1 MKGIIV
7 EINNNDAVILKND
20 GLFEKVK
27 NHNYT
32 VGQAI
37 TIQESRKTYS
47 KLIAGAAS
55 MAAAF
60 AVCTIGAYA
69 WFTPTDYVSLDVNPS
84 IEYSINTFDRI
95 LEAKGVNDD
104 GEALLDGLDLK
115 NMRIEDAVKETLDKL
130 MADGYLT
137 DDPNGGVVI
146 TTSNDEM
153 GDARQLAAALEKDV
167 QTYLDEQ
174 EGVTAEVDA
183 EAVTPE
189 RVEKAKELGV
199 TPGKLNLVEKLQ
211 ATTAEAISVE
221 EWLTKPV
228 KEINKAIKEN
238 RKAEKTNRESID
250 NDDQEDAVTKDG
262 TDSSGKPE
270 KKNKERPNDKEK
282 TDDQDK
288 AANGQVL
295 HNDQN
300 TQEDNDSDTK
310 KPDLGPDQ
318 KINQQKTDEDKE
330 DKIDRKTDET
340 ENGNGKQ
347 PKTGGHQNNGNSSDR
362 EDQND

>member
-7 EINNNDAVILKND
+7 EINNNDAVILTND
-20 GLFEKVK
+20 GLFTKVK

-37 TIQESRKTYS
+37 TIQESRNTYS

-84 IEYSINTFDRI
+84 VEYSLNTFDRI
-95 LEAKGVNDD
+95 LEVKGVNDD
-104 GEALLDGLDLK
+104 GDELLDNLDLK
-115 NMRIEDAVKETLDKL
+115 NMTIEDAVKETLNKL

-137 DDPNGGVVI
+137 DDPNGGIVI

-153 GDARQLAAALEKDV
+153 EDAKMLAAELEKEI

-174 EGVTAEVDA
+174 DGVTAKVDA

-189 RVEKAKELGV
+189 RVEEAKELGV

-211 ATTAEAISVE
+211 ATTAEAIRVE

-238 RKAEKTNRESID
+238 RKAGKGNKESID
-250 NDDQEDAVTKDG
+250 SDDQENAVTEGGFDFN
-262 TDSSGKPE
+262 GKHE
-270 KKNKERPNDKEK
+270 KKDTEHSNGKEK
-282 TDDQDK
+282 TDDRDK
-288 AANGQVL
+288 ATNGQVL
-295 HNDQN
+295 HYDQN
-300 TQEDNDSDTK
+300 IHEDNDRDLEKVDRSSDH
-310 KPDLGPDQ
+310 
-318 KINQQKTDEDKE
+318 KINQQKTDEDKT
-330 DKIDRKTDET
+330 DQKTDDT

-347 PKTGGHQNNGNSSDR
+347 PKNGSNPNNGHSSDR